1 MATYCV
7 EMPDAD
13 FLRVI
18 NAMAANYGRPNTV
31 ANPNYVGGGM
41 VDNPNFDPN
50 SPEDENNSM
59 RIPSSEPEF
68 IENPETKAQFTNRIV
83 RQFLAENVTAYEKR
97 VALQQAE
104 QGLDTSITIV
114 DPQV

>member
-18 NAMAANYGRPNTV
+18 NAIAANYGRPDSV
-31 ANPNYVGGGM
+31 PNPNYAG
-41 VDNPNFDPN
+41 DPN
-50 SPEDENNSM
+50 
-59 RIPSSEPEF
+59 IEPET

-83 RQFLAENVTAYEKR
+83 RGFLAENVTAYEKR

-104 QGLDTSITIV
+104 QSLDTSITII
-114 DPQV
+114 DPQI

>member
-18 NAMAANYGRPNTV
+18 NAIAANYGRPDSV
-31 ANPNYVGGGM
+31 PNPNYAG
-41 VDNPNFDPN
+41 DPN
-50 SPEDENNSM
+50 V
-59 RIPSSEPEF
+59 EPET

-83 RQFLAENVTAYEKR
+83 RGFLAENVTAYEKR

-104 QGLDTSITIV
+104 QSLDTSITII
-114 DPQV
+114 DPQI

>member
-18 NAMAANYGRPNTV
+18 NAIAANYGRPDSV
-31 ANPNYVGGGM
+31 PNPNYAG
-41 VDNPNFDPN
+41 DPN
-50 SPEDENNSM
+50 V
-59 RIPSSEPEF
+59 EPET

-83 RQFLAENVTAYEKR
+83 RGFLAENVTAYEKR

-104 QGLDTSITIV
+104 QGLDTSITII
-114 DPQV
+114 DPQI

>member
-7 EMPDAD
+7 EMPDED

-18 NAMAANYGRPNTV
+18 NAMAANYGRSETV
-31 ANPNYVGGGM
+31 QNPNYTGDM
-41 VDNPNFDPN
+41 VENPNFNPEL
-50 SPEDENNSM
+50 PEDESNTRM
-59 RIPSSEPEF
+59 IPTSESPT

-83 RQFLAENVTAYEKR
+83 RQFLTENVVAYEKR
-97 VALQQAE
+97 LALQQLE
-104 QGLDTSITIV
+104 QSLNTSITII

>member
-18 NAMAANYGRPNTV
+18 NAISANYGRPDSV
-31 ANPNYVGGGM
+31 PNPNYAG
-41 VDNPNFDPN
+41 DPN
-50 SPEDENNSM
+50 
-59 RIPSSEPEF
+59 IEPET

-83 RQFLAENVTAYEKR
+83 RGFLAENVTAYEKR

-104 QGLDTSITIV
+104 QSLDTSITII
-114 DPQV
+114 DPQI

>member
-18 NAMAANYGRPNTV
+18 NAVAANYGRPDTIL
-31 ANPNYVGGGM
+31 NPDYNS
-41 VDNPNFDPN
+41 DP
-50 SPEDENNSM
+50 ENQ
-59 RIPSSEPEF
+59 PQT
-68 IENPETKAQFTNRIV
+68 IENPETKAQFTNKIV
-83 RQFLAENVTAYEKR
+83 RSFLAENVTAYER
-97 VALQQAE
+97 RIAIEQAA
-104 QGLDTSITIV
+104 QNLDTSITIQ

>member
-18 NAMAANYGRPNTV
+18 NAIAANYGRPDSV
-31 ANPNYVGGGM
+31 PNPNYAG
-41 VDNPNFDPN
+41 DPN
-50 SPEDENNSM
+50 V
-59 RIPSSEPEF
+59 EPET

-97 VALQQAE
+97 IALQQAE

>member
-18 NAMAANYGRPNTV
+18 NAIAANYGRPDSV
-31 ANPNYVGGGM
+31 PNPNYAG
-41 VDNPNFDPN
+41 DPN
-50 SPEDENNSM
+50 V
-59 RIPSSEPEF
+59 EPET

-97 VALQQAE
+97 IALQQAE
-104 QGLDTSITIV
+104 QGLDTSITII

>member
-18 NAMAANYGRPNTV
+18 NAMAANYGRPETIQ
-31 ANPNYVGGGM
+31 NPNYTG
-41 VDNPNFDPN
+41 DPE
-50 SPEDENNSM
+50 SL
-59 RIPSSEPEF
+59 EPAT

>member
-18 NAMAANYGRPNTV
+18 NAIAANYNRPETV
-31 ANPNYVGGGM
+31 PNPDYNGE
-41 VDNPNFDPN
+41 N
-50 SPEDENNSM
+50 SAT
-59 RIPSSEPEF
+59 

-83 RQFLAENVTAYEKR
+83 RGFLSENVTAYER
-97 VALQQAE
+97 RLALQQAE
-104 QGLDTSITIV
+104 QGLDTSITII
-114 DPQV
+114 DPQL